1 MDGRRR
7 PKPENGTSTFK
18 DDASTFK
25 GACRRPRIFGDGY
38 GECVPA
44 DVLPRIHHLPPL
56 VITSLVSFL
65 LCAGWLPRIWTHDL
79 QLLQQLDD
87 PTHEPSPLPHGSAS
101 SYPAPLTWTW
111 DPPYQG
117 KSGVVWA
124 REVLVYQVQDHV
136 IKDMVTPN
144 NTHDRPPLLTD
155 TPERPS
161 VASLE
166 ETMVMHSTAGTKGQ
180 SRNLT
185 CLQTI

>member
-38 GECVPA
+38 
-44 DVLPRIHHLPPL
+44 
-56 VITSLVSFL
+56 
-65 LCAGWLPRIWTHDL
+65 GWLPRIWTHDL

>member
-7 PKPENGTSTFK
+7 PKPENDTSTFK

-25 GACRRPRIFGDGY
+25 GACRRPRIFDDGY

-56 VITSLVSFL
+56 VIPSLVSFL

-101 SYPAPLTWTW
+101 SYPAPLTWAW

-124 REVLVYQVQDHV
+124 REVLVYQVKLLLPL
-136 IKDMVTPN
+136 IL
-144 NTHDRPPLLTD
+144 PLLIMPAALPCLFSPFISFKIFLNVIIVTIVQSSK
-155 TPERPS
+155 RN
-161 VASLE
+161 
-166 ETMVMHSTAGTKGQ
+166 TKGNKMQ
-180 SRNLT
+180 
-185 CLQTI
+185 

>member
-1 MDGRRR
+1 MKASIAYCSWVIVETISIFMIFILSCLGR
-7 PKPENGTSTFK
+7 
-18 DDASTFK
+18 
-25 GACRRPRIFGDGY
+25 
-38 GECVPA
+38 
-44 DVLPRIHHLPPL
+44 
-56 VITSLVSFL
+56 
-65 LCAGWLPRIWTHDL
+65 
-79 QLLQQLDD
+79 
-87 PTHEPSPLPHGSAS
+87 
-101 SYPAPLTWTW
+101 

-180 SRNLT
+180 SR
-185 CLQTI
+185 C